1 MNPYEVLGVAR
12 NASDEEIKNKYRTL
26 ARVHHPDKGGDKDLF
41 IRIKDAY
48 YVLIDPYKRQTF
60 DESGY
65 TFPEQLLQNEVKEM
79 FKRML
84 TVILDNAKDSPLNLV
99 LALKTETNKATEQ
112 CKKELENVKTSLK
125 KFRTVNRRL
134 KLKREDGDNILFL
147 LLLERI
153 RILEENRQNAYRR
166 TVVCSMMD
174 KILNDY
180 KYGDENVDNLLT
192 MVAGEGIAPPSS
204 GL

>member
-26 ARVHHPDKGGDKDLF
+26 ARVHHPDKGGDKELF

-48 YVLIDPYKRQTF
+48 DVLSDPYKRQTF

-65 TFPEQLLQNEVKEM
+65 TFPEQLLQNEVKEL
-79 FKRML
+79 FKKML
-84 TVILDNAKDSPLNLV
+84 SVILDNPKDSPLNLV
-99 LALKTETNKATEQ
+99 LALRTETNKAIEQ
-112 CKKELENVKTSLK
+112 AKKDLNNVKDAIK

-134 KLKREDGDNILFL
+134 KLKKDGGDDIL
-147 LLLERI
+147 LLLLVERI
-153 RILEENRQNAYRR
+153 RVLEENRQNAYRR
-166 TVVCSMMD
+166 TVVCSMMET
-174 KILNDY
+174 ILNDY
-180 KYGDENVDNLLT
+180 QYGDENIDNLLT
-192 MVAGEGIAPPSS
+192 MVAGEGIAPPPS